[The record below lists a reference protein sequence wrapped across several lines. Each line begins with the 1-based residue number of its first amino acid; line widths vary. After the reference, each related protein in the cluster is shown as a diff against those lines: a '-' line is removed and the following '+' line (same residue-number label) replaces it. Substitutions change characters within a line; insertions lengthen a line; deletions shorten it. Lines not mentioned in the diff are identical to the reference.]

1 MKETIGFNQFVDRA
15 QTLGRYNQFCG
26 YEGCRL
32 LFDYLCD
39 LEEGLGEEIELD
51 IIGFCCDFDVMTLDE
66 YASEYQEAALQAALE
81 ELREEAAEQGENP
94 SAVYVPEAV
103 IEEWA
108 ENDER
113 VLRIG
118 DGLVIV
124 DRNA

>member
-1 MKETIGFNQFVDRA
+1 MKETVDFNQFIDRA
-15 QTLGRYNQFCG
+15 QALGRYKQLCG

-39 LEEGLGEEIELD
+39 LEEDLGEEIELD
-51 IIGFCCDFDVMTLDE
+51 IIGFCCDFDVMPLDE
-66 YASEYQEAALQAALE
+66 YADEYQAAALE
-81 ELREEAAEQGENP
+81 AAKEELQEEAAEQGENP
-94 SAVYVPEAV
+94 SAVYLPEAV

-108 ENDER
+108 ENDDR

-124 DRNA
+124 NRNA